1 MSTLP
6 SHILWTTDP
15 SRKWNAHCW
24 DWAVEKY
31 HIALTKSRPCT
42 DQVQPHPY
50 MESTPHPS
58 TALRFL
64 HPPYLLLSESSTSI
78 PTWMTKPNWKKKNNN
93 TMWARHGSM
102 CLEFQHSGGLIMGSR
117 TVWATCLMEQ
127 SNKRKSRKM
136 YSISWFQYVEPSLHS
151 LLRPLYTH
159 LLTLPIYLLMC
170 ILTHILHPQSSMY
183 DAEHSCLESL
193 NCVTTG

>member
-78 PTWMTKPNWKKKNNN
+78 PTWMTKPNWKKKTTTQCEPGMAACAWNSS
-93 TMWARHGSM
+93 TQEAWSWVQG
-102 CLEFQHSGGLIMGSR
+102 QSGLHVS
-117 TVWATCLMEQ
+117 WSKAT
-127 SNKRKSRKM
+127 KGK
-136 YSISWFQYVEPSLHS
+136 VERCIQFPDFNMLNH
-151 LLRPLYTH
+151 P
-159 LLTLPIYLLMC
+159 C
-170 ILTHILHPQSSMY
+170 ILSSDPSTLIFSLFLFISLCAFLHI
-183 DAEHSCLESL
+183 SCTRRAPCMML
-193 NCVTTG
+193 NTAVWRALIV